1 MRELRLMR
9 YDNYIEGGSPGRH
22 EVGHQEGIGGSPG
35 RHYTV
40 LPIKVIRT
48 RCVLHLR
55 FMPHRVSRERDS
67 KRGFGTKRFG
77 DLTLKKGI

>member
-40 LPIKVIRT
+40 LPKGNTHALRITLAFHAASRESRT
-48 RCVLHLR
+48 RLEA
-55 FMPHRVSRERDS
+55 RVRHEAIR
-67 KRGFGTKRFG
+67 
-77 DLTLKKGI
+77 

>member
-9 YDNYIEGGSPGRH
+9 SDNYTEGGSPGRH
-22 EVGHQEGIGGSPG
+22 EWVTRKALYSIT
-35 RHYTV
+35 Y
-40 LPIKVIRT
+40 KVIRT

-77 DLTLKKGI
+77 DLTLQKGI

>member
-22 EVGHQEGIGGSPG
+22 EVGHQEGTIQ
-35 RHYTV
+35 YY
-40 LPIKVIRT
+40 LKVIRT